1 MTKNEINIII
11 VVVQCAGKK
20 RGETNSDNNETVI
33 LVYLD
38 NFIKW
43 SSLVHCKELIE
54 NVEEKKWPEL
64 CNCKSEE

>member
-1 MTKNEINIII
+1 MTKNEINIYSSGT
-11 VVVQCAGKK
+11 VCRQK
-20 RGETNSDNNETVI
+20 RDQTNSDYNETVI

>member
-1 MTKNEINIII
+1 MCR
-11 VVVQCAGKK
+11 QK
-20 RGETNSDNNETVI
+20 RGETNSDYNETVI
-33 LVYLD
+33 LAYLD